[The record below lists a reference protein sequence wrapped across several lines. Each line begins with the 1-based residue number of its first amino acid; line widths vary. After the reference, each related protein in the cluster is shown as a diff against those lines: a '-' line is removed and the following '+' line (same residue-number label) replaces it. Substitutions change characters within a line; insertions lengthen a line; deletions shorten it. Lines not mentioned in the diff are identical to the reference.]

1 MRADLDTS
9 LNQSEKEELQVKSQ
23 PQIQTHSELYPA
35 VNERLKRLVGWL
47 GLLFIVAVVLLQQ
60 FSGYS

>member
-1 MRADLDTS
+1 MRVDLDTS
-9 LNQSEKEELQVKSQ
+9 LNQSEKEDLQGKSQ
-23 PQIQTHSELYPA
+23 AQEQSQSELYPA

-47 GLLFIVAVVLLQQ
+47 GLVFIVAVILVQQ

>member
-1 MRADLDTS
+1 MSVDLDTS
-9 LNQSEKEELQVKSQ
+9 LNQSENEELRGKSQ
-23 PQIQTHSELYPA
+23 AQEQSQSELYPA

-47 GLLFIVAVVLLQQ
+47 GLVFIVAVILVQQ